1 MPEGEYHEIGLLFV
15 YFLLKQEGIYV
26 NYLGANVP
34 MKDLVYLTAVKKPNY
49 VFCHLTSPSKVFKI
63 DRFLTQIGQVSNT
76 TPVMLSGLF
85 MKDYKG
91 KLSENIAVKKSLA
104 EVIQL
109 IQTI

>member
-1 MPEGEYHEIGLLFV
+1 
-15 YFLLKQEGIYV
+15 
-26 NYLGANVP
+26 
-34 MKDLVYLTAVKKPNY
+34 
-49 VFCHLTSPSKVFKI
+49 VFKLE
-63 DRFLTQIGQVSNT
+63 RFITQIGQVSNT

-109 IQTI
+109 IQAI